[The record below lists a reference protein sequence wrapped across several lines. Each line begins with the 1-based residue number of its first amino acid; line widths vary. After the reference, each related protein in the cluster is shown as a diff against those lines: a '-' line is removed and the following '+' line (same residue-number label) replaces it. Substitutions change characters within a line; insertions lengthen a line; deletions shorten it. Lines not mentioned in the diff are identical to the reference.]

1 MGRSVSSFLA
11 VLLLLGGVCTLAR
24 AASSPR
30 SVTSCPVKMRHV
42 TFTLQQNGTI
52 AETGATQ
59 EGSTC
64 VEVIYDPF
72 RFDLVVSTN
81 STTTKGTDLSNVL
94 LTGALPATPPGGGSI
109 KDITDKV
116 TSIAT
121 LNQQRTKMLQDVA
134 KTVAD
139 LQAFLPTEEASLR
152 GGNTK
157 QGLDVA
163 TAGYETT
170 LYDDFFAVQNVP
182 AKFPASDMNG
192 GSCVSALSSPTP
204 GSLSFQIAAIQ
215 TEIAA
220 LTKTDTDAL
229 TAANAAKD
237 SATATA
243 KQAELDSLATETQLL
258 NGYAATA
265 DAYKCQGAGAQAL
278 TANLSL
284 IQFWQSRFQSLG
296 FGYDPAAPL
305 PTKPTVAI
313 FSNDH
318 VVSCGGLF
326 NQTVTS
332 VFSVS
337 ATDQAPTLLSAKATS
352 SSGAQSFYTV
362 TCTTPIA
369 VSGGVEVSGIR
380 DQEYQIV
387 KSAPPAGSTT
397 SVSKFGYTN
406 NSPVHLLPIV
416 MAHARLGEY
425 ANGKVA
431 VHMSVGVSGNLQGQS
446 SGGSSAE
453 FLIGPSLSLFRTMF
467 FTAGVHIGYQSQLA
481 GGFNVGDTV
490 PTDITAPQVYKS
502 ALVRYGIAVTF
513 GKP

>member
-1 MGRSVSSFLA
+1 M
-11 VLLLLGGVCTLAR
+11 
-24 AASSPR
+24 
-30 SVTSCPVKMRHV
+30 
-42 TFTLQQNGTI
+42 LQQNGTI
-52 AETGATQ
+52 AETGAAQ

-81 STTTKGTDLSNVL
+81 STTTKGTDISGVL
-94 LTGALPATPPGGGSI
+94 LTGALPTSGGGSV
-109 KDITDKV
+109 KDIADQIKSIS
-116 TSIAT
+116 TSI
-121 LNQQRTKMLQDVA
+121 QQRNKMLQNVA
-134 KTVAD
+134 KAVAD
-139 LQAFLPTEEASLR
+139 LQAFLPSEDAALMT
-152 GGNTK
+152 GTT
-157 QGLDVA
+157 QGLTVA
-163 TAGYETT
+163 TTGYETI
-170 LYDDFFAVQNVP
+170 LYDDFYAVKNVP
-182 AKFPASDMNG
+182 NTFPASDMNG
-192 GSCVSALSSPTP
+192 GTCVSALASPSL
-204 GSLSFQIAAIQ
+204 GSLSFQIVNAQAA
-215 TEIAA
+215 IAA

-229 TAANAAKD
+229 TAATAAND
-237 SATATA
+237 SSTATA
-243 KQAELDSLATETQLL
+243 KQKELDTLAASVQEL
-258 NGYAATA
+258 NGYAAIA

-296 FGYDPAAPL
+296 FGYDPASTL

-318 VVSCGGLF
+318 LVSCGGLF
-326 NQTVTS
+326 NQTATS

-337 ATDQAPTLLSAKATS
+337 ATDQAPTLLSGKATS

-369 VSGGVEVSGIR
+369 VSGGVEVSGVR

-387 KSAPPAGSTT
+387 KSAPPTGSTT

-406 NSPVHLLPIV
+406 NSPVHSLPIV
-416 MAHARLGEY
+416 MAHARLGES
-425 ANGKVA
+425 ASGKVA

-453 FLIGPSLSLFRTMF
+453 FLVGPSLSLFRTMF
-467 FTAGVHIGYQSQLA
+467 FTAGAHIGYQSLLA

-502 ALVRYGIAVTF
+502 ALVRYGIAITF